1 MELKYYNLL
10 FFAQRDINAA
20 IDGIGIIATEVTSHA
35 LLNEQ
40 IRASEKRFRLLADSM
55 PQHVW
60 TSDTEGNFN
69 YLNQA
74 GLNYAGLTRNDMKN
88 DGWLQIVHPE
98 DRDISIQ
105 EWKKSVQSG
114 NDFSLE
120 HRFRKFTG
128 EYHWQLSRAVPL
140 RDEHGKIQMWVGT
153 STDIQTQRMFT
164 HELEKE
170 VEKRTNE
177 LALKNIELLT
187 TNKELQ
193 SFAYIS
199 SHDLQEP
206 LRKIQT
212 FASRIVEMEYQN
224 LSELGKDYFK
234 RMQSASARM
243 QTLIQDL
250 LAYSRASTA
259 EKRFEKTNLNK
270 LVTEIVDDFKEEMDG
285 KGATL
290 IYHDLCEVNII
301 PFQFRQLLHNMVSNS
316 LKFRNAK
323 VSPIIEIK
331 TEIVAGSKLKHSRL
345 ASDSQY
351 CHVSFSDNGIGFDPR
366 YSVKVFD
373 LFQRLHEK
381 SLYEGTGTGL
391 AIVKKI
397 VDNHDGMITVD
408 SKPDVGTTFDIYIP
422 MEGRYETTVGV

>member
-1 MELKYYNLL
+1 
-10 FFAQRDINAA
+10 
-20 IDGIGIIATEVTSHA
+20 
-35 LLNEQ
+35 
-40 IRASEKRFRLLADSM
+40 
-55 PQHVW
+55 
-60 TSDTEGNFN
+60 
-69 YLNQA
+69 
-74 GLNYAGLTRNDMKN
+74 MKN
-88 DGWLQIVHPE
+88 H
-98 DRDISIQ
+98 
-105 EWKKSVQSG
+105 
-114 NDFSLE
+114 F
-120 HRFRKFTG
+120 
-128 EYHWQLSRAVPL
+128 
-140 RDEHGKIQMWVGT
+140 
-153 STDIQTQRMFT
+153 
-164 HELEKE
+164 
-170 VEKRTNE
+170 
-177 LALKNIELLT
+177 
-187 TNKELQ
+187 
-193 SFAYIS
+193 
-199 SHDLQEP
+199 
-206 LRKIQT
+206 
-212 FASRIVEMEYQN
+212 RIVEMEYQN

-422 MEGRYETTVGV
+422 MEGTYETTVGV